1 MKPAYHKKMGLLK
14 LLLNGTLLGLI
25 LKKKK
30 SPKSLN
36 TKVAKPAMSTLLG
49 LKPQSKQFRF
59 KPTDLLQPILQTTAK
74 LTHKI

>member
-25 LKKKK
+25 LKKKNQ
-30 SPKSLN
+30 KSLN
-36 TKVAKPAMSTLLG
+36 TKVAKPAMSTLLR

-59 KPTDLLQPILQTTAK
+59 KPTDLFQPILQTAAK